1 MGLRSAGEMDAVDR
15 RWETAM
21 STGFEAVSGERS
33 DRGKTES
40 RGVSGWG
47 VGDGDGE
54 DG

>member
-15 RWETAM
+15 RWGAAM
-21 STGFEAVSGERS
+21 SMGFEAAGSEKS

-40 RGVSGWG
+40 RGVGGWG